1 MKSTRGSKVIV
12 MAKVA
17 YYPGNTARAASM
29 EVEDCIVPLCK
40 TLGIELVEIPKA
52 SSDGG
57 NVISQASP
65 KLQHSL
71 VARNLALA
79 EQKGI
84 DIMTTCATSHAI
96 MCNTADTLAAD
107 SIYTS
112 QLNNLIYRT
121 SAIEYSGESKSRH
134 LLHYLV
140 EEIGVDKV
148 RDAVVNPIKLNVAGY
163 YGSNM
168 QREGACGD
176 DDAFLP
182 SYLEQLITALGGVPI
197 DFELKCQS
205 VGAPSLLT
213 LEGTA
218 MAMTAAVLS
227 DAKQNGADIMVS
239 ACTISHSNLDSYQ
252 SRAGKLTGKDTAMPV
267 VHLAELVAF
276 ALGHYPDRFAQLR
289 TRAIVIGS

>member
-1 MKSTRGSKVIV
+1 MID
-12 MAKVA
+12 MAKIA

-29 EVEDCIVPLCK
+29 EVEDCIIPLCK
-40 TLGIELVEIPKA
+40 TLGIELIEIPKS

-57 NVISQASP
+57 NIISQASP

-79 EQKGI
+79 EQKSI

-96 MCNTADTLAAD
+96 MCDTADIIASDPVYA
-107 SIYTS
+107 S
-112 QLNNLIYRT
+112 QLNNLISMT
-121 SAIEYSGESKSRH
+121 SGIEYSGESKSRH

-140 EEIGVDKV
+140 EDIGLDKISA
-148 RDAVVNPIKLNVAGY
+148 AVVNPIKLNVAGY

-182 SYLEQLITALGGVPI
+182 NYLEQLINAMGGTPV
-197 DFELKCQS
+197 DYELKCQS

-213 LEGTA
+213 LEGTT
-218 MAMTAAVLS
+218 MAMTAAVLA
-227 DAKQNGADIMVS
+227 DAKQSGADIMVS
-239 ACTISHSNLDSYQ
+239 TCTISHSNLDSYQ

-267 VHLAELVAF
+267 LHLAELVAF

-289 TRAIVIGS
+289 TRALIIGS

>member
-1 MKSTRGSKVIV
+1 
-12 MAKVA
+12 
-17 YYPGNTARAASM
+17 
-29 EVEDCIVPLCK
+29 
-40 TLGIELVEIPKA
+40 
-52 SSDGG
+52 
-57 NVISQASP
+57 
-65 KLQHSL
+65 
-71 VARNLALA
+71 
-79 EQKGI
+79 
-84 DIMTTCATSHAI
+84 MTTCATSHAI
-96 MCNTADTLAAD
+96 MCDTADIIASD
-107 SIYTS
+107 SVYAS
-112 QLNNLIYRT
+112 QLNNLISLT
-121 SAIEYSGESKSRH
+121 SGIEYLGESKSRH

-140 EEIGVDKV
+140 EEIGLDKISA
-148 RDAVVNPIKLNVAGY
+148 AVINPIKLNVAGY

-182 SYLEQLITALGGVPI
+182 NYLEQLITAMGGTPI
-197 DFELKCQS
+197 DYELKCQS

-218 MAMTAAVLS
+218 MAMTAAVLA

-239 ACTISHSNLDSYQ
+239 TCTISHSNLDSYQ

-289 TRAIVIGS
+289 TRALIIGS